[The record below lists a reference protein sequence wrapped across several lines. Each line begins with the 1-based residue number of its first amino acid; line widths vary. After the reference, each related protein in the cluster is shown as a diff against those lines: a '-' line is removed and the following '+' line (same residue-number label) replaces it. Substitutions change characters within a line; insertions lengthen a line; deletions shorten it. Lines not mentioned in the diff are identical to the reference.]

1 MLEIINEKL
10 LLWLFRLKQKM
21 FFFVLNTNTFLVIL
35 FQVMKLT
42 YGKRRILGSYI
53 PSYKIVCI
61 KLLSKIHIQEDNA
74 RKAQAINPMGVIWL
88 CKKCVSTAS
97 LLINDID
104 YEFPNVLHHKKMAK

>member
-1 MLEIINEKL
+1 MAVSVVAKNVLFCFENEY
-10 LLWLFRLKQKM
+10 
-21 FFFVLNTNTFLVIL
+21 IL
-35 FQVMKLT
+35 SNFISSNETHLRK
-42 YGKRRILGSYI
+42 ILGSYI

>member
-1 MLEIINEKL
+1 MAVSVEAKNVLFCFEYEYILSNFISSNETRFTKP
-10 LLWLFRLKQKM
+10 
-21 FFFVLNTNTFLVIL
+21 
-35 FQVMKLT
+35 
-42 YGKRRILGSYI
+42 RILGSYI
-53 PSYKIVCI
+53 PSYKIACI